1 MQPIDC
7 AHCGMTVLAEK
18 FSPKH
23 TAVQWI
29 DEVTGR
35 CPYLGGDDRAPA
47 VPGVRRKTCPEL
59 HSTINDA
66 ARHGRLPFSPRTE
79 PVPGEIA

>member
-7 AHCGMTVLAEK
+7 AHCGVTVLAEK
-18 FSPKH
+18 FSPEH

-29 DEVTGR
+29 EEVPGR
-35 CPYLGGDDRAPA
+35 CPYIGRSDSAPA
-47 VPGVRRKTCPEL
+47 TPGTRKKTCPEL
-59 HSTINDA
+59 YATINGA
-66 ARHGRLPFSPRTE
+66 AREGRLAFSRRTE